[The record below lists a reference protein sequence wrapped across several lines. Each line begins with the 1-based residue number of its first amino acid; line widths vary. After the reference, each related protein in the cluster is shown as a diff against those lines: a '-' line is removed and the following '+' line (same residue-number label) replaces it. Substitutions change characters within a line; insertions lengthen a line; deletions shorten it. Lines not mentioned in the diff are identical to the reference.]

1 VIVLR
6 KILSFTPA
14 MRLPPPLTNCLSL
27 LLLAAASLSS
37 AAADPLVVPLWADG
51 APGSQARMHEAEIID
66 QRHRLYNIHNPSL
79 TAYLPPAGTATGAAV
94 IVAPGGAH
102 QFLTYINEG
111 TAVAEWL
118 SQHGVAGFL
127 LKYRL
132 AHDQAGGST
141 YQVAVDGL
149 ADAQRSI
156 RLVRS
161 RAAEWGI
168 NPARIGFLGF
178 SAGGELAMLA
188 NLHPSPGKPE
198 AADPIERVSSRP
210 DFICLGYPGVHQDD
224 ITITKDMPP
233 AFLFSA
239 YDDARTSTT
248 IAALFL
254 KYESAGV
261 PAEIHVYHLGGH
273 GFGIRQ
279 GPHPVASWPQRLLD
293 WMGDS
298 GLLR

>member
-1 VIVLR
+1 
-6 KILSFTPA
+6 
-14 MRLPPPLTNCLSL
+14 
-27 LLLAAASLSS
+27 
-37 AAADPLVVPLWADG
+37 
-51 APGSQARMHEAEIID
+51 MHEPEKID

-79 TAYLPPAGTATGAAV
+79 TVFLPPAGTATGAAI

-111 TAVAEWL
+111 TAVATWF

-141 YQVAVDGL
+141 YKVEVEGL

-161 RAAEWGI
+161 RAAEWGLD
-168 NPARIGFLGF
+168 PARIGFLGF

-188 NLHPSPGKPE
+188 NLHPAPGRPE
-198 AADPIERVSSRP
+198 AEDPVERVSSRP
-210 DFICLGYPGVHQDD
+210 DFLCLGYPGVHVED

-239 YDDARTSTT
+239 YDDKRTSTT
-248 IAALFL
+248 NAALFL
-254 KYESAGV
+254 KYEAAGV
-261 PAEIHVYHLGGH
+261 PAELHIYNLGGH
-273 GFGIRQ
+273 GFGIRP
-279 GPHPVASWPQRLLD
+279 GPHPVATWPQRLLD
-293 WMGDS
+293 WMGDR
-298 GLLR
+298 GYLRSAQPVSAPAHG

>member
-1 VIVLR
+1 MKTPLPLR
-6 KILSFTPA
+6 LG
-14 MRLPPPLTNCLSL
+14 L
-27 LLLAAASLSS
+27 LLLTLSS
-37 AAADPLVVPLWADG
+37 PLAARADDAPPVVPLWTQG
-51 APGSQARMHEAEIID
+51 APGSEARMHEPEKID

-79 TAYLPPAGTATGAAV
+79 TVFLPPAGTATGAAL

-111 TAVAEWL
+111 TAVATWF

-141 YQVAVDGL
+141 YKVDVEGL

-161 RAAEWGI
+161 RAAEWGLD
-168 NPARIGFLGF
+168 PARIGFLGF

-188 NLHPSPGKPE
+188 NLHPVPGRPE
-198 AADPIERVSSRP
+198 AEDPVERASSQL
-210 DFICLGYPGVHQDD
+210 DFLCLGYPGIHAED
-224 ITITKDMPP
+224 IAITKAMPP

-239 YDDARTSTT
+239 FDDKRTSMTN
-248 IAALFL
+248 AALFL
-254 KYESAGV
+254 KYEAAGV
-261 PAEIHVYHLGGH
+261 PAELHIYNLGGH

-279 GPHPVASWPQRLLD
+279 GPHPVATWPQRLLD
-293 WMGDS
+293 WMGDRGYLRPAQS
-298 GLLR
+298 GPAPTRP